1 MSDANAG
8 WKPRSNPWL
17 VAIVVT
23 LGAFMEV
30 LDTTIVNVSL
40 PHIAGS
46 LSISADESTWALTTY
61 LVANGIV
68 LTISGALSRRLG
80 RKNYFLICIGAFT
93 LASFACGMTEQFWQ
107 ILLFRALQG
116 FFGGGLQPTQQA
128 IILDHF
134 PPEKRQQAFSLT
146 AIAII
151 IAPVVG
157 PVVGG
162 WLTDTYSWH
171 WIFLI
176 NIPIGIATFFG
187 VMQFVEDSPTIEEEK
202 RTAPPFDYLGVVF
215 IAVALGCLEVG
226 VDRGEDYDW
235 LGSTFIR
242 VMFLLSACGFVFGIT
257 YLLSVRNPIVNLR
270 AFKDRNLAL
279 GSVQIAIMG
288 FVLYASAV
296 LIPQFAQQELGY
308 NATWAGLVLA
318 PGAVVLTMLIPV
330 AGRIMNLVPTKYVIA
345 GGGLALGLALIY
357 SMNLVPDLDFW
368 HLVLFRAAQ
377 TAALSLLF
385 VPISTIAYATVPRE
399 LNGDATALFSMARNV
414 FGGIGISV
422 STALVTEHLQIR
434 QAHLVHA
441 LDPTNQPYNDLL
453 QRVQQGLID
462 AGQSMPQATLVA
474 PGQVFQ
480 MLREQVAVLAYNDVF
495 LITACMSFVMIPTA
509 LLMSG
514 IKTKSSGGGH

>member
-1 MSDANAG
+1 MSDSQPA
-8 WKPRSNPWL
+8 WKPRANPWL

-46 LSISADESTWALTTY
+46 LSISSDESTWTLTTY

-80 RKNYFLICIGAFT
+80 RRNYFLICIGAFT
-93 LASFACGMTEQFWQ
+93 AASFACGISTNFEE
-107 ILLFRALQG
+107 ILIFRALQG

-162 WLTDTYSWH
+162 YLTDTYSWH

-176 NIPIGIATFFG
+176 NIPVGIGTFFG
-187 VMQFVEDSPTIEEEK
+187 VLQFVEDSPAIEQEK
-202 RTAPPFDYLGVVF
+202 KTAPRFDYLGVFF
-215 IAVALGCLEVG
+215 IALALGCLEVG

-242 VMFLLSACGFVFGIT
+242 VMFTLSACGFVFGIA
-257 YLLSVRNPIVNLR
+257 YLLYVRDPIVNLR
-270 AFKDRNLAL
+270 VFKDHNFAL
-279 GSVQIAIMG
+279 GSLQIGLMG

-296 LIPQFAQQELGY
+296 LIPQFAQQQLGY
-308 NATWAGLVLA
+308 TATWAGLVLA

-330 AGRIMNLVPTKYVIA
+330 TGKIMNLVPTKYVIA
-345 GGGLALGLALIY
+345 GGGLALGLALLY
-357 SMNLVPDLDFW
+357 SMNLVPELDFY
-368 HLVLFRAAQ
+368 HLMLFRAAQ
-377 TAALSLLF
+377 TAALALLF
-385 VPISTIAYATVPRE
+385 VPISTIAYATVPKE
-399 LNGDATALFSMARNV
+399 LNGDATALFTMARNV

-422 STALVTEHLQIR
+422 STALVTEHLQVR
-434 QAHLVHA
+434 QAYLIEHLSA
-441 LDPTNQPYNDLL
+441 TNQPYNVLL
-453 QRVQQGLID
+453 QQVQQGLVD
-462 AGQSMPQATLVA
+462 AGQSVGQAMQAA

-480 MLREQVAVLAYNDVF
+480 MLQGQVAVLAYNDVF
-495 LITACMSFVMIPTA
+495 LITAGMSLVMIPTA

-514 IKTKSSGGGH
+514 IKTKSGGGAH

>member
-1 MSDANAG
+1 MSDTQG
-8 WKPRSNPWL
+8 WKPRANPWV
-17 VAIVVT
+17 VAIIVT

-46 LSISADESTWALTTY
+46 LSISSDESTWTLTTY

-93 LASFACGMTEQFWQ
+93 AASFACGISTNFEE

-162 WLTDTYSWH
+162 YLTDTYSWH

-176 NIPIGIATFFG
+176 NVPVGIGTFFG
-187 VMQFVEDSPTIEEEK
+187 VMQYVEDSPTIEREK
-202 RTAPPFDYLGVVF
+202 KTAPRFDYLGVFF
-215 IAVALGCLEVG
+215 IALALGCLEVG

-242 VMFLLSACGFVFGIT
+242 VMFILSACGFLFGTT
-257 YLLSVRNPIVNLR
+257 YLLYVRDPIVNLR
-270 AFKDRNLAL
+270 VFKDHNFAL
-279 GSVQIAIMG
+279 GSLQIAMMG

-296 LIPQFAQQELGY
+296 LIPQFAQQQLGY
-308 NATWAGLVLA
+308 TATWAGLVLA

-330 AGRIMNLVPTKYVIA
+330 TGRILDVVQTKYVIA
-345 GGGLALGLALIY
+345 AGGLALGLALFY
-357 SMNLVPDLDFW
+357 SMNLVPDLDFY
-368 HLVLFRAAQ
+368 HLMLFRAAQ
-377 TAALSLLF
+377 TAALALLF

-399 LNGDATALFSMARNV
+399 LNGDATALFTMARNV

-422 STALVTEHLQIR
+422 STALVTEHLQVR
-434 QAHLVHA
+434 QSYLVEHLSPV
-441 LDPTNQPYNDLL
+441 NQPYNVLL
-453 QRVQQGLID
+453 QQVQQGLID
-462 AGQSMPQATLVA
+462 AGQSVGQAMQAA
-474 PGQVFQ
+474 PGQVLQ
-480 MLREQVAVLAYNDVF
+480 MLQGQVAVLAYNDVF
-495 LITACMSFVMIPTA
+495 LITACMSLLMIPTA